1 MVSTPMPANGR
12 TSDGMAVAIAK
23 VDPGFLTQIAGW
35 DRFLEAGNAALQP
48 HGLSLPS
55 DYRTAR
61 AGTNARVWRTA
72 PDRALVR
79 SDAPL
84 DLAGSDD
91 LAVLDLSDARVVLM
105 LKGDGAAGLL
115 GRAIALDF
123 SEAGFPVGIFAQTSL
138 HHVGV
143 LLERAAQD
151 EFTLM
156 IPTTWASS
164 VTGFLA
170 DHL

>member
-1 MVSTPMPANGR
+1 MVSTPLPVNGR
-12 TSDGMAVAIAK
+12 TSDGLAVAITE
-23 VDPGFLTQIAGW
+23 VDPGFLTQITGW
-35 DRFLEAGNAALQP
+35 DRFLEAGNSALQP
-48 HGLSLPS
+48 HGLSLPT

-61 AGTNARVWRTA
+61 TGTNARVWRTA
-72 PDRALVR
+72 PDRALVH
-79 SDAPL
+79 SDAPIH
-84 DLAGSDD
+84 LAGSDD
-91 LAVLDLSDARVVLM
+91 LAVLDLSDARVVLV

-115 GRAIALDF
+115 SRAIALDF
-123 SEAGFPVGIFAQTSL
+123 SDTGFPTGTFAQTSL

-143 LLERAAQD
+143 LVERTAQD
-151 EFTLM
+151 EFTVM